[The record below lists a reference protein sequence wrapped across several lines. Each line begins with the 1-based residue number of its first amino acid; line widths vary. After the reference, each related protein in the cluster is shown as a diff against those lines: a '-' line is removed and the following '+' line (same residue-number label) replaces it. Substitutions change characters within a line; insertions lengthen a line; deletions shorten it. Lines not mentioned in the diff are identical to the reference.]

1 MNEADNLADAPEPE
15 LIYDI
20 DDQEAE
26 PAEPETDEDGNPIE
40 EPDEPEDD
48 SEEVDYEG
56 EKYRVPKALKD
67 ALLRQSDYTQKTQA
81 LSDQRRELETRL
93 ERFDAASKAENSAL
107 AKVAWTQ
114 AQLAQFEGIDW
125 DQWDRIDPNAANRAR
140 WQLSELRQQA
150 EGAQAEYRNAQ
161 GEARSI
167 AQQEA
172 ARRIEEGRKVLAER
186 IPDWSDDKARA
197 IVDTAHK
204 VYGFSMDD
212 LQSIDDPR
220 VIIALND
227 ALEYQKGQK
236 KAAASQKVA
245 KQQAIKPAGK
255 VKGATAKIFRGPETA
270 MSDEQW
276 FAAREKQVRN
286 KS

>member
-1 MNEADNLADAPEPE
+1 MEDTDNLADAPEPE
-15 LIYDI
+15 LIDDI
-20 DDQEAE
+20 EEQEAE
-26 PAEPETDEDGNPIE
+26 QAEPETDEDGNPIE
-40 EPDEPEDD
+40 GTDEPEDD
-48 SEEVDYEG
+48 SEEVEYEG
-56 EKYRVPKALKD
+56 ETYRVPKNLKD
-67 ALLRQSDYTQKTQA
+67 AFLRQSDYTQKTQA
-81 LSDQRRELETRL
+81 LSDQRRELDTRL
-93 ERFDAASKAENSAL
+93 ERLEAASEAENSAL

-172 ARRIEEGRKVLAER
+172 AKRIEEGRKVLAEK
-186 IPDWSDDKARA
+186 IPGWNDDKARA
-197 IVDTAHK
+197 IVETAHK
-204 VYGFSMDD
+204 TYGFSMDD
-212 LQSIDDPR
+212 LREIDDPR

-255 VKGATAKIFRGPETA
+255 VKGATAKISRGPETA